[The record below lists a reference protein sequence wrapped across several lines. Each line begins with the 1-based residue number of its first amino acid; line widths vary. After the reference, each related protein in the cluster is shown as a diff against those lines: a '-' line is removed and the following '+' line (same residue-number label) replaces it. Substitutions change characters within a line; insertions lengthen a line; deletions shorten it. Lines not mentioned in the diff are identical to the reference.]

1 MHGWGVA
8 SRIYSRV
15 DSLRMSRFFLVRTNP
30 HKKLMA
36 TKISGDPSGA
46 LPLLQVEGVT
56 LAFGGVKALSGVGF
70 DVQPGSI
77 TAVIGPNGAGKTSLF
92 NTISGFYRP
101 NSGSIR
107 FKGQDITTIPA
118 PHRARMGLGRSF
130 QNIALFRGMTV
141 LDNIK
146 LGRHAHLKTNV
157 FDALFYMGRAR
168 REEAELRRDIE
179 ERIIDFLEIDHI
191 RHAPVSALSYGLQK
205 RVEMAR
211 ALAMQPQ
218 VLMLDEPVAGMN
230 REETEDMARFL
241 LDVRSEWGV
250 TVLMVEHDMGMVMD
264 LSDHV
269 VVLNFG
275 QVIAQG
281 TPAVVQADPEVNRAY
296 LGSGDVSDL
305 RRKLH
310 AVTTEATVAQGVA

>member
-1 MHGWGVA
+1 MHAGA
-8 SRIYSRV
+8 TS
-15 DSLRMSRFFLVRTNP
+15 DSP
-30 HKKLMA
+30 A
-36 TKISGDPSGA
+36 
-46 LPLLQVEGVT
+46 PLLEAQGVT
-56 LAFGGVKALSGVGF
+56 LAFGGVRALS
-70 DVQPGSI
+70 DVSFAVRPGSI

-101 NSGSIR
+101 SQGRITFR
-107 FKGQDITTIPA
+107 GQDITRIPA
-118 PHRARMGLGRSF
+118 PRRAKMGLARSF
-130 QNIALFRGMTV
+130 QNIALFRCMTV

-157 FDALFYMGRAR
+157 FDALLYLGRAR
-168 REEAELRRDIE
+168 REEAELRRDVE

-211 ALAMQPQ
+211 ALAMQPEI
-218 VLMLDEPVAGMN
+218 LMLDEPVAGMN
-230 REETEDMARFL
+230 REETEDMARFI
-241 LDVRSEWGV
+241 LDVRAEWGV

-275 QVIAQG
+275 QVIARG
-281 TPAVVQADPEVNRAY
+281 TPGQVQADPEVARAY
-296 LGSGDVSDL
+296 LGSGDVDAL
-305 RRKLH
+305 RRKLRAAGSARAE
-310 AVTTEATVAQGVA
+310 AV

>member
-1 MHGWGVA
+1 MPDEPRG
-8 SRIYSRV
+8 
-15 DSLRMSRFFLVRTNP
+15 DS
-30 HKKLMA
+30 
-36 TKISGDPSGA
+36 PS
-46 LPLLQVEGVT
+46 PQTPPVLQVDALT
-56 LAFGGVKALSGVGF
+56 LAFGGVKALTNVGF
-70 DVQPGSI
+70 SVAPGSI

-92 NTISGFYRP
+92 NTISGFYKPSQGRVL
-101 NSGSIR
+101 
-107 FKGQDITTIPA
+107 FEGQDITRLPA
-118 PHRARMGLGRSF
+118 PRRAALGLARSF

-146 LGRHAHLKTNV
+146 LGRHVHLKTNV
-157 FDALFYMGRAR
+157 FDALFYLGRAR
-168 REEAELRRDIE
+168 REEAELRRDVE

-191 RHAPVSALSYGLQK
+191 RHASVAALPYGLQK

-211 ALAMQPQ
+211 ALAMQPK

-230 REETEDMARFL
+230 REETEDMARFI
-241 LDVRSEWGV
+241 LDVRREWGI

-281 TPAVVQADPEVNRAY
+281 TPAHVQADPEVIRAY
-296 LGSGDVSDL
+296 LGAGDVGEL
-305 RRKLH
+305 RRRLRGEV
-310 AVTTEATVAQGVA
+310 ASTTAAEVA